1 MVLVLCFMMSACT
14 KKQGSEVPQ
23 KGESVTASKRDTIT
37 LLYSMSDSFNPYE
50 SITDQNRR
58 ITKLIFEPLV
68 KIDDNFNAVLCL
80 AKDIKVEGTVCTV
93 TLRSAQFSDGST
105 LTSDDVVYSEG

>member
-1 MVLVLCFMMSACT
+1 MVLVFCFIMCACA
-14 KKQGSEVPQ
+14 KKPSGTAPQ
-23 KGESVTASKRDTIT
+23 KGENTVVNKRETIT
-37 LLYSMSDSFNPYE
+37 LLYSTSDSFNPYE

-80 AKDIKVEGTVCTV
+80 A
-93 TLRSAQFSDGST
+93 
-105 LTSDDVVYSEG
+105 VY